1 MNHFHSKQAI
11 ALSVGMMKETDD
23 DLGKRVRMLK
33 AQSKEAST
41 AEDNLLEEISSIDRL
56 LMRIRFIKLF
66 LSSILSLKYTEGKHQ

>member
-1 MNHFHSKQAI
+1 
-11 ALSVGMMKETDD
+11 MMKETDD

-56 LMRIRFIKLF
+56 LMRIRFIKHF